1 MCAHARH
8 GDPAVQVSCVCVC
21 VCVYVFVCA
30 HVVCRGGMGARIW
43 GTSKC
48 VPCIYVSMCPKLV
61 VAYGYFLMYGFLTT
75 KNFRRIELLIEIN
88 AAAVEK
94 SIWKK
99 LNATRYEWLLFP
111 VAAAFG

>member
-1 MCAHARH
+1 
-8 GDPAVQVSCVCVC
+8 
-21 VCVYVFVCA
+21 
-30 HVVCRGGMGARIW
+30 
-43 GTSKC
+43 
-48 VPCIYVSMCPKLV
+48 
-61 VAYGYFLMYGFLTT
+61 MYGFLTT

-88 AAAVEK
+88 AASVEK